1 MVKEKLYKC
10 TYTSEEGAPCS
21 VMGRYNNPDPSYCF
35 EYNCTKKCR
44 YCIPLMEGENPEKK
58 IWCNEMPQC
67 DSYNDGGKNKCKGC
81 PAGRVVFDPVKELFK
96 DRQECLIKDVC
107 PRGDGFCT
115 EMCHLCLN
123 VSTLKGSDIYI
134 CIAAEHEVIP
144 IEIDL
149 TPIAD

>member
-10 TYTSEEGAPCS
+10 TYTSEEGAPCQ

-58 IWCNEMPQC
+58 IWCNEMSQC
-67 DSYNDGGKNKCKGC
+67 DSYNDGGKNKCEGC

-96 DRQECLIKDVC
+96 DRQECLVKDVC